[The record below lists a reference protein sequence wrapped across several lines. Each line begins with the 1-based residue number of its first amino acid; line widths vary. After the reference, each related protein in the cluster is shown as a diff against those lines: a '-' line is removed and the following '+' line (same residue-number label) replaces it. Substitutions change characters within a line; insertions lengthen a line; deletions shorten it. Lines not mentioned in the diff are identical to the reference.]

1 MTPKINASHMQIEQ
15 LLLSEEIQH
24 IEREILYAFYMFE
37 KKGRMTDCFP
47 YLLRLR
53 KDLINTKMLSH
64 QEDLL
69 PELIEF
75 NESLRHALQEM
86 FDRAHYIWNNSQR
99 LYNAN
104 DEVEL
109 TAKCYLGWSY
119 PSIHPLQRKD
129 RETLWSAICDGGWNS
144 SYTNGASLQVLKLPE
159 DGEETFEEFLG
170 MDRLPSPNW
179 NEGLDSEL
187 TKDLHLITQFHNLF
201 EHTSFAITD
210 FIYVRDFEIE
220 INIEIDHRTL

>member
-1 MTPKINASHMQIEQ
+1 MQIEQ

-86 FDRAHYIWNNSQR
+86 FDRAHYIS
-99 LYNAN
+99 
-104 DEVEL
+104 
-109 TAKCYLGWSY
+109 
-119 PSIHPLQRKD
+119 
-129 RETLWSAICDGGWNS
+129 
-144 SYTNGASLQVLKLPE
+144 
-159 DGEETFEEFLG
+159 
-170 MDRLPSPNW
+170 
-179 NEGLDSEL
+179 
-187 TKDLHLITQFHNLF
+187 
-201 EHTSFAITD
+201 
-210 FIYVRDFEIE
+210 
-220 INIEIDHRTL
+220 